1 MNGRRKEIRIGALVL
16 FLTFTAV
23 FLILFSRFTYIAV
36 SGEVEGVN
44 LSAEASEKYL
54 KNKILEADRGTIY
67 DKNGEILAEDSST
80 FKLIAILS
88 DTVTSDPDS
97 PHHVVDK
104 KKTASVLSQYIDMEQ
119 GEILD
124 RLNKKGPFQV
134 EFGTAGRN
142 ISPVTKESIEN
153 EKLPGIL
160 FETVAKRTYPNGN
173 FATHL
178 VGISQQK
185 VSDDGKVKS
194 NGILGIEKSYNDLL
208 EGKDG
213 KVDFES
219 DKWGYLLP
227 DSDTHVKEPK
237 NGNDIYL
244 TIDEKIQ
251 SFVEEALNHV
261 TEVYHPVKAFAIV
274 SDPKTGEILAVAQR
288 PSFNRNVTEGV
299 ESSWTNFT
307 MQTAYE
313 PGSTMKTFSLASAVD
328 AGVFN
333 PNATYN
339 SGEFFVKGN
348 PLPIKDWN
356 AGAGWGTI
364 TYLQGVQRSSNV
376 AFAELLDQIGQDKY
390 RAYLDRFGFGK
401 KIGLE
406 LENESSGRI
415 LYDYPIERYTTIFG
429 QGTTVTAMQMIQA
442 ASAVANDGKMMKPY
456 MVDRIVDGSNGEIV
470 KQSVPTSSGN
480 PISKESAKKT
490 REYLET
496 TVTSDIGTG
505 KLFAIPG
512 YSVAGKSGTAQIPN
526 HDGAGYM
533 VGHDNYLF
541 SFLGMAPADDPK
553 LVVYVGIQ
561 QPDLGGKLGSI
572 PVAEVFNPVMQ
583 NSLKYLNIDTATPAQ
598 KLKSIEVPDLEGKP
612 VSEAAATL
620 KEAGLNPVIIGNG
633 KKVAAQSSADVLLE
647 KERILLLTDGSVTVP
662 DMKGW
667 SLRDVQKFVTMSGIS
682 IDMKGDGYL
691 TKQSLKPGS
700 TVDEKQTLTVEFAPF
715 GTE

>member
-1 MNGRRKEIRIGALVL
+1 MNGKRKEIRIGALVL
-16 FLTFTAV
+16 FLAFSAV

-44 LSAEASEKYL
+44 LAAQASEKYL
-54 KNKILEADRGTIY
+54 KNKILEADRGTIF

-88 DTVTSDPDS
+88 DTVTTDPES
-97 PHHVVDK
+97 PQHVVDK
-104 KKTASVLSQYIDMEQ
+104 QRTASVLSQYIDMDQ

-124 RLNKKGPFQV
+124 RLNQKGPFQV

-178 VGISQQK
+178 IGISQQK

-213 KVDFES
+213 EVDFES

-237 NGNDIYL
+237 NGSDIYL

-261 TEVYHPVKAFAIV
+261 TDVYHPVKAFAIV
-274 SDPKTGEILAVAQR
+274 SDPKTGKILAVSQR

-339 SGEFFVKGN
+339 SGEFYVKGN

-356 AGAGWGTI
+356 AGSGWGTI

-376 AFAELLDQIGQDKY
+376 AFAELLDQIGQDRY
-390 RAYLDRFGFGK
+390 HDYLDAFGFGK

-456 MVDRIVDGSNGEIV
+456 MVDRIVDGSNGEVV
-470 KQSVPTSSGN
+470 KQYEPISSGN
-480 PISKESAKKT
+480 PISKEAAQKT
-490 REYLET
+490 REYLAT
-496 TVTSDIGTG
+496 TVTSEIGTG
-505 KLFAIPG
+505 KPFAIPG

-533 VGHDNYLF
+533 IGHDNYLF
-541 SFLGMAPADDPK
+541 SFLGMAPAEDPK

-561 QPDLGGKLGSI
+561 QPDLGGKIGSI

-583 NSLKYLNIDTATPAQ
+583 NSLKYLNIDTTTPAQ
-598 KLKSIEVPDLEGKP
+598 KLKSVKIPDLKGVP
-612 VSEAAATL
+612 AAEAAATL
-620 KEAGLNPVIIGNG
+620 KEAGLNPVVIGNG
-633 KKVAAQSSADVLLE
+633 GKVAAQSTADVLLE
-647 KERILLLTDGSVTVP
+647 KERVLLQTDGAVTVP

-667 SLRDVQKFVTMSGIS
+667 SLRDVQKFVALSAIS
-682 IDMKGDGYL
+682 IEMKGDGYL
-691 TKQSLKPGS
+691 TKQNLKPG
-700 TVDEKQTLTVEFAPF
+700 TVIQGEETLSVEFAPF
-715 GTE
+715 GSE

>member
-1 MNGRRKEIRIGALVL
+1 MNGKRKEIRIGALIL
-16 FLTFTAV
+16 FLTFSAV
-23 FLILFSRFTYIAV
+23 FIGLFSRFTYIAV

-44 LSAEASEKYL
+44 LAAQASEKYL
-54 KNKILEADRGTIY
+54 KSKILEADRGTIF

-80 FKLIAILS
+80 FKLIAVLS
-88 DTVTSDPDS
+88 DTVTTDPDS
-97 PHHVVDK
+97 PNHVVDK
-104 KKTASVLSQYIDMEQ
+104 EKTASVLSQYIEMDES
-119 GEILD
+119 EILS
-124 RLNKKGPFQV
+124 RLNKKDQFQV

-142 ISPVTKESIEN
+142 ISPVTKESIEK

-185 VSDDGKVKS
+185 VADDGDVKS
-194 NGILGIEKSYNDLL
+194 KGILGIEKSFNEML
-208 EGKDG
+208 EGQDG
-213 KVDFES
+213 EVDFES

-237 NGNDIYL
+237 DGKDIYL

-261 TEVYHPVKAFAIV
+261 TDVYHPVKAFAIV
-274 SDPKTGEILAVAQR
+274 SDPTTGEILAVAQR

-333 PNATYN
+333 PNATYK
-339 SGEFFVKGN
+339 SGEFYVEGN

-356 AGAGWGTI
+356 AGAGWGSI

-390 RAYLDRFGFGK
+390 RDYLNAFGFGK
-401 KIGLE
+401 KVGLE

-456 MVDRIVDGSNGEIV
+456 MVDKIVDGNSGKVV
-470 KQSVPTSSGN
+470 KQFSPTSSGN
-480 PISKESAKKT
+480 PISKEAAQKT
-490 REYLET
+490 REYLAT

-505 KLFAIPG
+505 KPFAIPG

-526 HDGAGYM
+526 HNGAGYM
-533 VGHDNYLF
+533 IGHDNYLF
-541 SFLGMAPADDPK
+541 SFLGMAPAEDPK

-583 NSLKYLNIDTATPAQ
+583 NSLKYLNIETTTTSQ
-598 KLKSIEVPDLEGKP
+598 KLQSVKVPDVEGVPASK
-612 VSEAAATL
+612 AAETL
-620 KEAGLNPVIIGNG
+620 KESGLNPVVIGNG
-633 KKVAAQSSADVLLE
+633 GKIIAQSSNDVLLE
-647 KERILLLTDGSVTVP
+647 KEKILLLTDGPVTVP
-662 DMKGW
+662 DMNGW
-667 SLRDVQKFVTMSGIS
+667 SLRDVQKFVSLSDIS
-682 IDMKGDGYL
+682 IEMKGAGYL
-691 TKQSLKPGS
+691 IKQNLKPGS
-700 TVDEKQTLTVEFAPF
+700 VLEGEQTLIVEFAPF
-715 GTE
+715 GSD